1 MRKEIEE
8 ILFNPTNEGIA
19 KLGIM
24 LADADK
30 KLMEIEIEKIKN
42 KSTVNNEERIQKLEK
57 MALVLNKEEFTA
69 YKKKLDETDNNSDI
83 EAEFLA
89 VKADYRELA
98 IAFDT
103 VRLIV
108 QNKSHD

>member
-8 ILFNPTNEGIA
+8 ILFNPTNENIA

-24 LADADK
+24 LADADR

-42 KSTVNNEERIQKLEK
+42 ISTVNNEERIQKLEK
-57 MALVLNKEEFTA
+57 MALVLNKDEFAA
-69 YKKKLDETDNNSDI
+69 YKKKLDENNDNNVLESAFL
-83 EAEFLA
+83 EA
-89 VKADYRELA
+89 KAEYREIG

-103 VRLIV
+103 LRLIV
-108 QNKSHD
+108 QNKNRD

>member
-8 ILFNPTNEGIA
+8 ILFNPTNENIA

-24 LADADK
+24 LADADR

-42 KSTVNNEERIQKLEK
+42 KGAVNSEEKIQKLEK
-57 MALVLNKEEFTA
+57 MALVLNKDEFTA
-69 YKKKLDETDNNSDI
+69 YKKKLDENNDSAI
-83 EAEFLA
+83 LESAFLEA
-89 VKADYRELA
+89 KAEYREIG

-103 VRLIV
+103 LRLIV
-108 QNKSHD
+108 QNKNRD

>member
-8 ILFNPTNEGIA
+8 ILYNPTNDNIA

-30 KLMEIEIEKIKN
+30 ALMEIEIEKIKN
-42 KSTVNNEERIQKLEK
+42 KGAVNNEEKIQKLEK
-57 MALVLNKEEFTA
+57 MALVLNKDEFAA
-69 YKKKLDETDNNSDI
+69 YKKKLDENNDNNVLESAFL
-83 EAEFLA
+83 EA
-89 VKADYRELA
+89 KAEYREIG

-103 VRLIV
+103 LRLIV
-108 QNKSHD
+108 QNKNRD

>member
-8 ILFNPTNEGIA
+8 ILFNPTNENIA

-42 KSTVNNEERIQKLEK
+42 KSDINSDDKIKKLEK

-69 YKKKLDETDNNSDI
+69 YKKKLDENNGNAILESAFL
-83 EAEFLA
+83 EA
-89 VKADYRELA
+89 KADYRELA

-108 QNKSHD
+108 QNKNND

>member
-8 ILFNPTNEGIA
+8 ILYNPTNDNIA

-30 KLMEIEIEKIKN
+30 ALMEIEIEKLKN
-42 KSTVNNEERIQKLEK
+42 KPEVNSDEKIKKLEK

-69 YKKKLDETDNNSDI
+69 YKKKLDENTSNAII
-83 EAEFLA
+83 ESAFLEA
-89 VKADYRELA
+89 KANYREIA

-103 VRLIV
+103 LRLIV
-108 QNKSHD
+108 QNKNRE

>member
-1 MRKEIEE
+1 MKKEIEE
-8 ILFNPTNEGIA
+8 ILFNPTNENIA

-42 KSTVNNEERIQKLEK
+42 KGAVNNEERIQKLEK
-57 MALVLNKEEFTA
+57 MALVLNKEESTA
-69 YKKKLDETDNNSDI
+69 YKKKLDENNDSGI
-83 EAEFLA
+83 LESAFLEA
-89 VKADYRELA
+89 KAEYREIA

-103 VRLIV
+103 IKMIV
-108 QNKSHD
+108 QNKNCD